1 GARLAQRLRSAA
13 AIDADDEPEPAGTTR
28 GDAGER
34 VLDDDGAPGLR
45 AETACGLEEH
55 VRCGLAGETRALEV
69 DAVDPDIEEPRNAR
83 RLEHRRAISARRD
96 DGRLDVVIAQ
106 GLGKGDRARERID
119 TVPRELLGE
128 VTVL

>member
-1 GARLAQRLRSAA
+1 AL
-13 AIDADDEPEPAGTTR
+13 
-28 GDAGER
+28 
-34 VLDDDGAPGLR
+34 GLR

-128 VTVL
+128 VTVLAPREAVLRRGFLRIVGVSDRNVDAACREERRDAFPPRL